1 MSNITEHAAEILL
14 ILLLFLL
21 RVYTR
26 ENHWVVTCVKRLG
39 LQQIYPAAAPA
50 DGRIIQAET
59 ITISGPNA
67 LSSDALAIAPAPS
80 EKKKKKEKENVQ
92 NVFFSFQKKKK

>member
-21 RVYTR
+21 RVYTC

-80 EKKKKKEKENVQ
+80 EKKKKEKENVQ